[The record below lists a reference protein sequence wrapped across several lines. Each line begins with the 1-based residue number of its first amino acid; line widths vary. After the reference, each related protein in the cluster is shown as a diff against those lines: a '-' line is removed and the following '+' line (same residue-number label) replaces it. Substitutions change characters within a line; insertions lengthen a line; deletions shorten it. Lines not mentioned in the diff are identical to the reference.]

1 MGFIPRNSGNKDDKQ
16 GEYIVLKMTK
26 KGNQCICSRG
36 RMAEAEKQDKRRET
50 MNLNENETEEMF
62 TEEEMLAYTE

>member
-1 MGFIPRNSGNKDDKQ
+1 
-16 GEYIVLKMTK
+16 
-26 KGNQCICSRG
+26 
-36 RMAEAEKQDKRRET
+36 MAEAEKQDKRRET